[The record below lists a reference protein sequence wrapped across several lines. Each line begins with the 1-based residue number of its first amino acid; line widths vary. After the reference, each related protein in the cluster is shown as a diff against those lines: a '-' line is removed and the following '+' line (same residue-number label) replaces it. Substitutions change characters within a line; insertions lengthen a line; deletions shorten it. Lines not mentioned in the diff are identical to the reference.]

1 MINNYFEVLNLDY
14 LFVNQRNHSF
24 INQFKKKKSWAC
36 NKFLIFK
43 TTKNNLTLSDDTV
56 KYIQNYHIFNKYFF
70 MAISLRKSLS
80 KTITN

>member
-24 INQFKKKKSWAC
+24 INQF
-36 NKFLIFK
+36 LIFT